1 MGGEAVDEAVRTDLT
16 GTGQLPSAGCKN
28 CIARSLALIDHD
40 LSFPIVLTLAV
51 LILIFWLAG
60 WLPFR
65 DTHHS
70 ATLIERLD
78 HRLGRIS
85 TPTIILLVALGLLWF
100 LLFGLTLAAAFSSI
114 LAFHDDPTKGG
125 LGLGAI
131 LAGLLGGP
139 FLIWTTVIKQTTLNF
154 QKEGHITDRISK
166 AVEQLGAEKT
176 VKVPKEDA
184 TGSVERTVP
193 NIEVRI
199 GGLLS
204 LERIA
209 QDSTR
214 YDNGRD
220 HVRVMEILCAYVREN
235 APCLTLAITEPD
247 FTAKRMRIDVQ
258 TAINVI
264 KRRAADQRA
273 IEDLARYRLD
283 LRSVDFDGA
292 DLSRGNF
299 AGAIF
304 WRSRFEAA
312 NFERSDLTGAQIS
325 GSLLNFAKWY
335 GATLRG
341 TSLDYCV
348 CNRPIPVAGG
358 MNFQTLRSGD
368 CIGVSVLGADLTAI
382 DYFGEDPATTFGAK
396 DTRLC
401 YEMAEMRALANK
413 TSPARRSAKFRN
425 DAEKLAALD
434 AELAGN
440 PFLHWMP
447 FDSSDLTAGHHR
459 AERFKELGLTG
470 WPFED

>member
-1 MGGEAVDEAVRTDLT
+1 MINHALT
-16 GTGQLPSAGCKN
+16 L
-28 CIARSLALIDHD
+28 
-40 LSFPIVLTLAV
+40 PIVLTLGV

-65 DTHHS
+65 DTNHS
-70 ATLIERLD
+70 ARLMERLD
-78 HRLGRIS
+78 HRLGRLS
-85 TPTIILLVALGLLWF
+85 TPAIILLMALGFLWL

-114 LAFHDDPTKGG
+114 LAFHDDPSKGG

-131 LAGLLGGP
+131 LAGLLSGP
-139 FLIWTTVIKQTTLNF
+139 FLIWATVIKQTTLNF

-176 VKVPKEDA
+176 VKRQRSNDA
-184 TGSVERTVP
+184 GKRVYEKDTNGDLDFAKPVDEEVTLP

-199 GGLLS
+199 GGLLG

-209 QDSTR
+209 QDCTR

-292 DLSRGNF
+292 DLSKGDF

-312 NFERSDLTGAQIS
+312 NFEKSDLTGAQIS

-341 TSLDYCV
+341 TSLDHCI
-348 CNRPIPVAGG
+348 CNRPIPIAGG
-358 MNFQTLRSGD
+358 MNFENPRSGD
-368 CIGVSVLGADLTAI
+368 CIGVSVMGADLTTI
-382 DYFGEDPATTFGAK
+382 DYFGEDPVTTFGSK
-396 DTRLC
+396 DTKLC
-401 YEMAEMRALANK
+401 YEMAEMRVLANK
-413 TSPARRSAKFRN
+413 TSSARWSAKFRN
-425 DAEKLAALD
+425 NATKLAELE

-447 FDSSDLTAGHHR
+447 YDSSDLTAGHHR